1 MNECIFCRIA
11 CHESI
16 SFIVHEDDD
25 VLAFMDRNP
34 INKGHVLIIP
44 KDHIENMEDVEESL
58 HAKVFTLG
66 KKIAII
72 LRKVYSPKKVAYA
85 VEGLDIPHAHL
96 HIFPIHQYHDL
107 TSIKLL
113 NNEIKSASDE
123 DLQREL
129 DRIKHQMNDIDGS

>member
-1 MNECIFCRIA
+1 
-11 CHESI
+11 
-16 SFIVHEDDD
+16 
-25 VLAFMDRNP
+25 
-34 INKGHVLIIP
+34 
-44 KDHIENMEDVEESL
+44 MEDVEESL